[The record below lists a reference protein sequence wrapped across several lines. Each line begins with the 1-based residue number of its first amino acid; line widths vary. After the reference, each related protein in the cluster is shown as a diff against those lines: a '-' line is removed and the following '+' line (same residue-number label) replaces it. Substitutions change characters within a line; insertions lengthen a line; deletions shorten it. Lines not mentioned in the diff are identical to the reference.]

1 MILYKVLYFIT
12 DTRHDH
18 AERRKLFRNYTVGS
32 YDSFEAAR

>member
-1 MILYKVLYFIT
+1 MLQWWVLYLVA